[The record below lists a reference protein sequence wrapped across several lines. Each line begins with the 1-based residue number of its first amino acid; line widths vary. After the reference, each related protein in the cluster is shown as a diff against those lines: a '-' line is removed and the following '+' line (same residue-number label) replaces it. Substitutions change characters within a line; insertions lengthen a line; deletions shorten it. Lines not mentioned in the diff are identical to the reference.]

1 MTTISKIKADAAKEM
16 LDAKEAVLLDVRE
29 ADEYASEHVPGSLL
43 KPLSRFGAEPV
54 TEMAHSRVIVICQS
68 GARATQAAANLN
80 LPDNEILILEGGI
93 SAWKSSGLPVN
104 RTKGAP
110 VSIMRQVQ
118 MIAGSLIL
126 AGVLL
131 GWFVSPNFYLLSGF
145 VGAGLLFAGVSGTCA
160 MASLLAVMPWNRA
173 T

>member
-1 MTTISKIKADAAKEM
+1 MTTVSKIKASAAKEL
-16 LDAKEAVLLDVRE
+16 LDARQAVLLDVRE
-29 ADEYASEHVPGSLL
+29 ADEYAREHVAGSLL
-43 KPLSRFGAEPV
+43 KPLSRFGSEPV
-54 TEMAHSRVIVICQS
+54 TQMDQAKVIVICQS

-80 LPDNEILILEGGI
+80 LPDSEVMILEGGI

-126 AGVLL
+126 AGVTL
-131 GWFVSPNFYLLSGF
+131 GWFVNPAFYLLSGF
-145 VGAGLLFAGVSGTCA
+145 VGAGLLFAGASGTCA
-160 MASLLAVMPWNRA
+160 MASLLAFMPWNRA
-173 T
+173 S

>member
-1 MTTISKIKADAAKEM
+1 MTTVSKIKAGAAKEL
-16 LDAKEAVLLDVRE
+16 LDATQAVLLDVRE
-29 ADEYASEHVPGSLL
+29 ADEYAREHVPGSLL
-43 KPLSRFGAEPV
+43 KPLSRLATDPVGALEPPK
-54 TEMAHSRVIVICQS
+54 VIVICQS

-80 LPDNEILILEGGI
+80 LPDKEVLILEGGI

-104 RTKGAP
+104 QNRSAP

-131 GWFVSPNFYLLSGF
+131 GWFVNPNFYLLSGF

-160 MASLLAVMPWNRA
+160 MASLLAYMPWNRA
-173 T
+173 G